1 MRNNSKHYRL
11 KMELKTKYKYIYLG
25 GHIDSTVGLESI
37 DCWDPTKRQSSELH
51 LPVRGDKVH
60 AEHNALFCVLSTI
73 GGDHHHV
80 AGYLREGALQTHG
93 LQEKVEVTWRKGDE
107 GERGKRKSGKAS
119 FLNALEDKKNI
130 YIYCRVSAA
139 FNKLKM

>member
-1 MRNNSKHYRL
+1 
-11 KMELKTKYKYIYLG
+11 MELKTKYKYIYLE

-37 DCWDPTKRQSSELH
+37 DCWDPTKRQISELH

-60 AEHNALFCVLSTI
+60 AEHDALFCVLSTI

-93 LQEKVEVTWRKGDE
+93 LQEKVEETWRKGDE

-119 FLNALEDKKNI
+119 FLNALEDKKKKT
-130 YIYCRVSAA
+130 YCRVSAA